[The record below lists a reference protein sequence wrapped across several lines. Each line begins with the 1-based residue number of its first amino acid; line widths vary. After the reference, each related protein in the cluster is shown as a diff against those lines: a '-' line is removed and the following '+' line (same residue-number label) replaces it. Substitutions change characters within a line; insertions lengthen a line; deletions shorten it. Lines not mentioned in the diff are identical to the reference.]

1 MYLLEDGNVWISGQ
15 ISQGAEVVFSAA
27 KHGQGENPLV
37 NLTDILAENNPQ
49 VIGENGK
56 IPVIT
61 KISAGYSHAILL
73 DENGRIYTFGAGLI
87 G

>member
-1 MYLLEDGNVWISGQ
+1 M
-15 ISQGAEVVFSAA
+15 
-27 KHGQGENPLV
+27 ENPLV

-56 IPVIT
+56 TPVIT

>member
-1 MYLLEDGNVWISGQ
+1 M
-15 ISQGAEVVFSAA
+15 
-27 KHGQGENPLV
+27 

-49 VIGENGK
+49 VMEDGK
-56 IPVIT
+56 VPAIK

-73 DENGRIYTFGAGLI
+73 DEKGRIYTFGAGLI

>member
-1 MYLLEDGNVWISGQ
+1 M
-15 ISQGAEVVFSAA
+15 FSAA
-27 KHGQGENPLV
+27 KHGTGENPLV

-49 VIGENGK
+49 VMEEGK
-56 IPVIT
+56 VPVIK

-73 DENGRIYTFGAGLI
+73 DEKGRIYTFGAGLI